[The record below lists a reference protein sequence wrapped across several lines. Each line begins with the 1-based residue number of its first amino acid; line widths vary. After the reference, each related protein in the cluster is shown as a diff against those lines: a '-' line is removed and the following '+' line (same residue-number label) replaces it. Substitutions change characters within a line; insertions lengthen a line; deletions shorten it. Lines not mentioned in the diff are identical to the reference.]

1 MYYLIGHTY
10 THMHKTHTAIK
21 NNFKKI
27 CRITIQ
33 VGIKQ
38 CQDLAKHLRSPCPI
52 ISHSISSGT
61 NHYTDFLVTIIL
73 SVFFIVL
80 PSTYTSQTMYLV
92 SHVFE
97 LYINGVIYITCSSM
111 SGLFPSTICLWD
123 SSIIKNAFLINKH
136 ITYYMLVTLLSMSQ
150 ILTHLTL
157 TTLSGRH
164 YYSPQCT
171 DEKTEVHWA

>member
-38 CQDLAKHLRSPCPI
+38 CQDLGKHLRSPCPI
-52 ISHSISSGT
+52 ISHSISSGS
-61 NHYTDFLVTIIL
+61 NRYTDFLVIIIL

-80 PSTYTSQTMYLV
+80 PSIYTSQTTYLV

-97 LYINGVIYITCSSM
+97 LYINGVIHHMFFYV
-111 SGLFPSTICLWD
+111 W
-123 SSIIKNAFLINKH
+123 LISFNNMFVRFIHNKEC
-136 ITYYMLVTLLSMSQ
+136 IFN
-150 ILTHLTL
+150 
-157 TTLSGRH
+157 
-164 YYSPQCT
+164 
-171 DEKTEVHWA
+171 